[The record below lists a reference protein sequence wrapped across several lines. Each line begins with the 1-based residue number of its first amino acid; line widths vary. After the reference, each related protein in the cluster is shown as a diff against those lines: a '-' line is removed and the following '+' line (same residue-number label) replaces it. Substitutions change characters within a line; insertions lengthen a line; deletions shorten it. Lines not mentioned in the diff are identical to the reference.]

1 VSFLHDLSEPTK
13 RFLDV
18 TAIAGAVTAITL
30 SQVALIVSIIA
41 GILSAAWMCQR
52 FYDRHFLNRPSD
64 D

>member
-1 VSFLHDLSEPTK
+1 MGLHDLSEPTK
-13 RFLDV
+13 RFLDA
-18 TAIAGAVTAITL
+18 TALAGAVLSVTL

-52 FYDRHFLNRPSD
+52 FYDRHFLNRSSD

>member
-1 VSFLHDLSEPTK
+1 MTFLHDLSEPTK
-13 RFLDV
+13 RFLDG
-18 TAIAGAVTAITL
+18 TAVAGAVAAISL

-52 FYDRHFLNRPSD
+52 FYDRHFLNRSSD

>member
-1 VSFLHDLSEPTK
+1 MNFLHELNEPTK
-13 RFLDV
+13 RFLDA
-18 TAIAGAVTAITL
+18 TALGGAVLSITL

-52 FYDRHFLNRPSD
+52 FYDRHFLNRSSD